1 MRLTPYQIIVPL
13 AAFIA
18 VAYAWNLTFKK
29 KKTLWE
35 AGLWT
40 VFWGIIGFIAVY
52 PNALTYLSAATGIEN
67 QENAFV
73 VTLLGILF
81 FIVFYLVIRLE
92 ELEGRHAEMVRAVAL
107 NEAGLGGQ
115 VKSEKRKEKSDGRD
129 ANH

>member
-1 MRLTPYQIIVPL
+1 MKLTPYQIIVPL

-81 FIVFYLVIRLE
+81 FIVFYLIIRLE

-107 NEAGLGGQ
+107 AEVGLQKGT
-115 VKSEKRKEKSDGRD
+115 D
-129 ANH
+129 ATKATGAKGKTAQG

>member
-1 MRLTPYQIIVPL
+1 MKLTPYQIIVPL

-18 VAYAWNLTFKK
+18 IVYAWNLTFKK

-40 VFWGIIGFIAVY
+40 VFWGAIGFIAFF

-73 VTLLGILF
+73 MTLLGILF

-92 ELEGRHAEMVRAVAL
+92 ELEGRHAEIVRAVAL
-107 NEAGLGGQ
+107 REAGLTSGQ
-115 VKSEKRKEKSDGRD
+115 VTSEKRKEKSD
-129 ANH
+129 